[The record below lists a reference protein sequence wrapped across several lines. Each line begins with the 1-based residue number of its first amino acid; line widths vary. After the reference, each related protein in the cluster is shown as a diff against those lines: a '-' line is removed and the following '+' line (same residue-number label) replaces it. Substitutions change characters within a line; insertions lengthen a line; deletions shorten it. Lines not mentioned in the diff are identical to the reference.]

1 MAEIH
6 VVDVTSAT
14 RFASS
19 GKLFVCQFGFAFLK
33 LTIQPERRSK
43 QTELSTPRDM
53 SRCWSA
59 NKRNSL
65 PVCKLCIG
73 N

>member
-1 MAEIH
+1 MVETH
-6 VVDVTSAT
+6 VVDVTLAT
-14 RFASS
+14 RSASS

-43 QTELSTPRDM
+43 RTEPSTPRAM

-59 NKRNSL
+59 NKHNSL
-65 PVCKLCIG
+65 PGCKHCIG